1 MAIIPATIVTIDTS
15 TYVNFIENEKYYGRN
30 LVSNSYNCDA
40 TGYSSK
46 FGQCT
51 CGFIHHL
58 DKCPVCGSTKTT
70 RNERDSVR
78 SIVSKINGIRDWLN
92 TKVETV
98 VETVRSVAT
107 IHPALAAA
115 A

>member
-1 MAIIPATIVTIDTS
+1 MATIPATIVTIDTS
-15 TYVNFIENEKYYGRN
+15 TYVNFVENEKYYGRS
-30 LVSNSYNCDA
+30 LVMNSYNSDA

-51 CGFIHHL
+51 CGFVHHL
-58 DKCPVCGSTKTT
+58 DKCPVCGSIKTT

-78 SIVSKINGIRDWLN
+78 TIVSKINGIRDWFN

-107 IHPALAAA
+107 IHPALATAA
-115 A
+115 